1 MPMAPPR
8 ACPTCGAL
16 GCTGAHQPARTRG
29 VTLQQRRYR
38 LFRAHPF
45 CARCHVEVA
54 TVRDHVVPLWAG
66 GLDVETNT
74 QALCKTCHDAKTAAE
89 SRWRYRGASTSGC
102 K

>member
-8 ACPTCGAL
+8 ACPTCGRP
-16 GCTGAHQPARTRG
+16 GCTEHQHQRTLRVRGRRLQKLRYQLART
-29 VTLQQRRYR
+29 Q
-38 LFRAHPF
+38 PF

-74 QALCKTCHDAKTAAE
+74 QALCVDCHNAKTAAE
-89 SRWRYRGASTSGC
+89 SQMRYRR
-102 K
+102 